1 MKKKNIQV
9 VEKLSATDFPP
20 CVRTFWTNAKSPG
33 DPMIGLKFVIIAL
46 VCYAVLM
53 PRLRVKYL
61 YNLMLSIVL
70 LNLLVIGPSGKG
82 KSIVNYI
89 VNYILK
95 VLFERDMKERDLEY
109 NFKRENKRKAANQRR
124 DEEPLWAYRMLQK
137 FTLPVAVKLDDNIR
151 RRYGDSLPFF
161 LFANELGS
169 FIENKRGNVEFQAVA
184 RTAYNAGE
192 LYTRDTLYEGGYN
205 GSVDIVWN
213 SIMCGQ
219 ETALEG
225 YITKAGLLM
234 GDASRH
240 IIIKIGEAI
249 GEEMPTLKPF
259 TPEQQLAI
267 NDAVTLLMNETF
279 TADDKLAPVH
289 EIDMSFLNKD
299 VENWCNYQREIIAKT
314 LSRAHDS
321 FYGRASETAF
331 RLATV
336 LFHLWREDTAKRRNV
351 RKCYYYLADY
361 ILKGLMTQ
369 WGKKYEA
376 AMPREGEVT
385 LQRPTLYDS
394 ITKRFTRK
402 QLADEILKQGITS
415 PCRKFIYLWK
425 QKNWIYEVEGEPD
438 TYEKIY

>member
-1 MKKKNIQV
+1 MVLNDEQV
-9 VEKLSATDFPP
+9 NRFFDTMDALLYYVNERFHVVMDLSLESDTMMD
-20 CVRTFWTNAKSPG
+20 
-33 DPMIGLKFVIIAL
+33 D
-46 VCYAVLM
+46 
-53 PRLRVKYL
+53 VKTS
-61 YNLMLSIVL
+61 MVA
-70 LNLLVIGPSGKG
+70 
-82 KSIVNYI
+82 
-89 VNYILK
+89 
-95 VLFERDMKERDLEY
+95 
-109 NFKRENKRKAANQRR
+109 RE
-124 DEEPLWAYRMLQK
+124 LW
-137 FTLPVAVKLDDNIR
+137 D
-151 RRYGDSLPFF
+151 
-161 LFANELGS
+161 
-169 FIENKRGNVEFQAVA
+169 NVEIIDEFV
-184 RTAYNAGE
+184 
-192 LYTRDTLYEGGYN
+192 RDTPYGLPQKCLDAAKRWKYALPGFYTLVRYQGGR
-205 GSVDIVWN
+205 
-213 SIMCGQ
+213 
-219 ETALEG
+219 
-225 YITKAGLLM
+225 GLLM

-267 NDAVTLLMNETF
+267 SDAVTLLMNETF

-336 LFHLWREDTAKRRNV
+336 LFHLWREDTTKRRNV

-376 AMPREGEVT
+376 AMPREVEVT